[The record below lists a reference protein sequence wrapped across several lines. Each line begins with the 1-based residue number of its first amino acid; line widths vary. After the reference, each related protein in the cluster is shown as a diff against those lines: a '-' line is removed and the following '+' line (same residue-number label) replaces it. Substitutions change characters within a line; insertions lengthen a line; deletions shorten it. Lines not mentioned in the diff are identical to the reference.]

1 MNFKN
6 LLRGMVVGVANI
18 IPGVSGGTL
27 ALVLG
32 IYERLIGGINNI
44 SLETVKAVLGLFKFN
59 KNGWKNFV
67 AELHRID
74 AFFLATILTG
84 ALISIGALAKVM
96 TYFLEHFH
104 DPTYGFFCGLVIVSA
119 WVPYKLIKKHSF
131 FSILAIII
139 GTVGVIAFSSLGTDE
154 QKIHRA
160 QIKYEMEQQKAP
172 NAAAPSEKEIFDH
185 SPGRLAFIIFCGV
198 VGISAMILPGIS
210 GSFLLLLMGVYF
222 SILKAIT
229 QLDILTLAAFSLG
242 CLFGILAFSRL
253 INFALERWYDV
264 TTSFLLGLVLGSI
277 AAIWPFKG
285 TALVGGE
292 VVYLSNKMPAAF
304 GSNEILTLLSAI
316 AGGLIVLLC
325 IYLENKNGKKA
336 ENYTSVNALGNTETN
351 KIADR

>member
-1 MNFKN
+1 MSFIN
-6 LLRGMVVGVANI
+6 LLRGMVIGVANI

-32 IYERLIGGINNI
+32 IYERLIGAINNI
-44 SLETVKAVLGLFKFN
+44 SFETAKAILGLFKFN
-59 KNGWKNFV
+59 KSGWKNFV

-74 AFFLATILTG
+74 AFFLASILIG
-84 ALISIGALAKVM
+84 ALIAIGALAKLM
-96 TYFLEHFH
+96 TYLLEHFH

-119 WVPYKLIKKHSF
+119 WVPFKLIKKHSS
-131 FSILAIII
+131 FSILALIIA
-139 GTVGVIAFSSLGTDE
+139 TAGVIAISSAGTDE

-160 QIKYEMEQQKAP
+160 QVKYEIEQQKAP
-172 NAAAPSEKEIFDH
+172 DAAPVEKEKFDH
-185 SPGRLAFIIFCGV
+185 SPARLAYMVLAGAV
-198 VGISAMILPGIS
+198 AISAMILPGIS

-229 QLDILTLAAFSLG
+229 QLDILTLGAFSFG
-242 CLFGILAFSRL
+242 CLFGILACSRL

-292 VVYLSNKMPAAF
+292 IIYLSNKMPATF
-304 GSNEILTLLSAI
+304 GSNEVLTLLAAI
-316 AGGLIVLLC
+316 AGGLLVLLC
-325 IYLENKNGKKA
+325 IYLENKNGKKE
-336 ENYTSVNALGNTETN
+336 ENCTSVNATANTETN
-351 KIADR
+351 KVTGR

>member
-1 MNFKN
+1 MSFIN
-6 LLRGMVVGVANI
+6 LLRGMGIGVANI

-32 IYERLIGGINNI
+32 IYERLIGGINNV
-44 SLETVKAVLGLFKFN
+44 SFETVKAILGLFKFN

-74 AFFLATILTG
+74 AFFLATILIG
-84 ALISIGALAKVM
+84 ALISIGALAKLM
-96 TYFLEHFH
+96 TYLLEHFH
-104 DPTYGFFCGLVIVSA
+104 DPTYGFFCGLVIISA
-119 WVPYKLIKKHSF
+119 WVPFKLIKKHSF

-139 GTVGVIAFSSLGTDE
+139 ATAGLIVISSAGTDE

-160 QIKYEMEQQKAP
+160 QAKYEIEQQKAP
-172 NAAAPSEKEIFDH
+172 DAAPVEKEKFDH
-185 SPGRLAFIIFCGV
+185 SPARLAFIALAGV

-229 QLDILTLAAFSLG
+229 QLDILTLGAFSFG
-242 CLFGILAFSRL
+242 CLFGILACTRL
-253 INFALERWYDV
+253 INFALKRWYDV

-285 TALVGGE
+285 TAQVGGE
-292 VVYLSNKMPAAF
+292 IIYLSNKMPVAF
-304 GSNEILTLLSAI
+304 GSNEVLTLLAAI
-316 AGGLIVLLC
+316 AGGLLVLLC
-325 IYLENKNGKKA
+325 IYLENKNGKK
-336 ENYTSVNALGNTETN
+336 EGNCTSVNATANTETN
-351 KIADR
+351 KVTGL

>member
-1 MNFKN
+1 MSFMNI
-6 LLRGMVVGVANI
+6 LRGMVIGVANI

-32 IYERLIGGINNI
+32 IYERLIGAINNI
-44 SLETVKAVLGLFKFN
+44 SFETVKASFGLLKFN
-59 KNGWKNFV
+59 KDGWKNFT

-74 AFFLATILTG
+74 AFFLASILTG

-119 WVPYKLIKKHSF
+119 WVPFKLIKKHSF
-131 FSILAIII
+131 FSILAVII
-139 GTVGVIAFSSLGTDE
+139 GTAVVIAFSSLGTDE

-160 QIKYEMEQQKAP
+160 QVKYEIEQQKTS
-172 NAAAPSEKEIFDH
+172 NTVTSQKETFDH
-185 SPGRLAFIIFCGV
+185 SPGRLAFMAFAGV
-198 VGISAMILPGIS
+198 VSISAMILPGIS

-229 QLDILTLAAFSLG
+229 HLDILTLGTFSIG

-253 INFALERWYDV
+253 INFALKRWYDV
-264 TTSFLLGLVLGSI
+264 TTSFLLGLVLGSL

-292 VVYLSNKMPAAF
+292 VIYLSNKMPSAF
-304 GSNEILTLLSAI
+304 GSNEILTVLTAI

-325 IYLENKNGKKA
+325 IYLENKYGKKE
-336 ENYTSVNALGNTETN
+336 ENCTSVNTAANTETN
-351 KIADR
+351 NVANC